1 MVLATVLAVGSAA
14 GRQPATGA
22 RPPSA
27 ELLPQSFD
35 NPGWTQLQPQPWS
48 RVVYVSSR
56 QGTDSNSGLSPLE
69 PKATLRAGYEMMRSG
84 HPDWLVLKRGD
95 EWNESFP
102 TWVKGGSSET
112 EMMVIGSYGE
122 GPRPVLNT
130 GSGQGFLSV
139 AEPDALAHLAL
150 MDLHFRA
157 DRASGTSLDSGV
169 TFLNKWSNVLIEN
182 CKIEGFRNN
191 IVIESLNSRPSNI
204 RVRRCVVVDAFTVFW
219 NAQGIYTGSVDGCLI
234 EECVFD
240 HNGWRR
246 GVPGA
251 NATIFNHNM
260 YLHGSCT
267 GMVTRGNITAR
278 AGATGISQRCA
289 GISENNLVLQNPTG
303 IYLGEGQ
310 FVGGSRHA
318 VRNNVVLDARDI
330 DSTNARGFGIWIG
343 GVRHVE
349 VYGNVVAHQR
359 SGSDNVTA
367 INLASDSRSVLMSR
381 NIVYDWTIGSTGL
394 GISAELQRCTGIR
407 ITDNVLVQPRGG
419 FLIGYIPN
427 PGTEMGR
434 VFGRN
439 RHATSN
445 PAPHQVYWGTSY
457 EDWEASGY
465 EAYAS
470 YGQVEFRDPE
480 RDIASYMTSLGLTPT
495 LEAFLARAREQ
506 ERTNWDPRFT
516 ADAVATYIRDGFG
529 VGTRGCAGDFNE
541 DGLVNAIDLVA
552 FQNAAAASD
561 PRADLDLDGAIT
573 LTDFALMQGLVAAGC
588 P

>member
-1 MVLATVLAVGSAA
+1 VVSAIAVAACSAA
-14 GRQPATGA
+14 GRQPVIGA

-56 QGTDSNSGLSPLE
+56 QGADSNSGLSPLE

-112 EMMVIGSYGE
+112 EMMVIGSYGK

-139 AEPDALAHLAL
+139 AEPEPLAHLAL

-169 TFLNKWSNVLIEN
+169 TFLSRWSNVLIEN
-182 CKIEGFRNN
+182 CKIEGYRNN
-191 IVIESLNSRPSNI
+191 IVIEPLSYRPSNI
-204 RVRRCVVVDAFTVFW
+204 RVRRCVVVDAFTVYW

-234 EECVFD
+234 EGCVFD

-251 NATIFNHNM
+251 NATMFNHNL
-260 YLHGSCT
+260 YLHGTCT
-267 GMVTRGNITAR
+267 GMVTRGNISAR

-289 GISENNLVLQNPTG
+289 GICEDNLVIQNPVG
-303 IYLGEGQ
+303 IYLGSGA
-310 FVGGSRHA
+310 GAAPGPHA
-318 VRNNVVLDARDI
+318 VRNNVVLDSRDI
-330 DSTNARGFGIWIG
+330 DSMTPRGFGVWIG
-343 GVRHVE
+343 SIRLVE
-349 VYGNVVAHQR
+349 AYGNIVAQHR

-367 INLASDSRSVLMSR
+367 INLSSGLYSAVVAR

-394 GISAELQRCTGIR
+394 ALSAELQESRGIR
-407 ITDNVLVQPRGG
+407 VTDNWMIQPRGG
-419 FLIGYIPN
+419 MLVGYVPN
-427 PGTEMGR
+427 SGSETGR

-439 RHATSN
+439 RYSTSN
-445 PAPHQVYWGTSY
+445 GAPHQVYWGTSY
-457 EDWEASGY
+457 EDWEAQDH
-465 EAYAS
+465 EVYAS
-470 YGQVEFRDPE
+470 FGPVEFPDPE
-480 RDIASYMTSLGLTPT
+480 RDVATYMASMGLTPT
-495 LEAFLARAREQ
+495 LEAFLLRARDQ
-506 ERTNWDPRFT
+506 ERTTWDPRFT
-516 ADAVATYIRDGFG
+516 AEAVCTYIRAGFG
-529 VGTRGCAGDFNE
+529 VNRRGCAADFND
-541 DGLVNAIDLVA
+541 DGQVNALDLAA
-552 FQNAAAASD
+552 FQNAAAAHH
-561 PRADLDLDGAIT
+561 PRADVDLDGAIT
-573 LTDFALMQGLVAAGC
+573 LTDFALMQGLVTAGC